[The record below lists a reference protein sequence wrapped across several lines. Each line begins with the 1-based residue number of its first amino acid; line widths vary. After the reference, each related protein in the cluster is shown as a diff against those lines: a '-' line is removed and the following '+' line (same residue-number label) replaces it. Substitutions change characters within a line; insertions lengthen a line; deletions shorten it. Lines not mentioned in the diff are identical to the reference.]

1 MTTRDPKP
9 PTARKRRFQF
19 NIRTLLIAFFFVAC
33 AMYWLVEYNKLR
45 NAREEYSGANA
56 AFEAGVITFDSLVAA
71 SEKLCRAEEGMPFA
85 DKVRARALN
94 VARIAAI
101 AANFRYSIEY
111 GDGLMG
117 ASTEEERQAVY
128 ARLEKLDEAV
138 NQAQQRLRAAQE

>member
-1 MTTRDPKP
+1 
-9 PTARKRRFQF
+9 
-19 NIRTLLIAFFFVAC
+19 
-33 AMYWLVEYNKLR
+33 
-45 NAREEYSGANA
+45 
-56 AFEAGVITFDSLVAA
+56 
-71 SEKLCRAEEGMPFA
+71 MPFA

-101 AANFRYSIEY
+101 AANFRYSIDY